1 MRTENFLSFGM
12 QFVLMKYRI
21 CLLSPETQLLYCIE
35 SLHPPGLY
43 MMDTVLRVVKT
54 YFVYIRVAY
63 AADEH
68 CLLTYDMNTA
78 LFTVYASSLFMYL
91 NLLL

>member
-1 MRTENFLSFGM
+1 MFTLFGM
-12 QFVLMKYRI
+12 QFVLMKYKI

-35 SLHPPGLY
+35 SLHPLGLH

-54 YFVYIRVAY
+54 YFVYSKVAY

-68 CLLTYDMNTA
+68 CLLICDMNTA
-78 LFTVYASSLFMYL
+78 LFTFYVSSLFMYL